1 MVTSNPSVSVRLKS
15 SLSSF
20 VETPTY
26 YLIIN
31 FSGKKLQG
39 SELAYETDS
48 LDHDPIFKISH
59 IEGTASSTLLEDAE
73 HEECPLNTLV
83 HE

>member
-1 MVTSNPSVSVRLKS
+1 MILVTSNPSVSVRLKS

-20 VETPTY
+20 VETPN

-39 SELAYETDS
+39 SELPYDNTFATQ
-48 LDHDPIFKISH
+48 LV
-59 IEGTASSTLLEDAE
+59 LLY
-73 HEECPLNTLV
+73 LKMLSMKNVL
-83 HE
+83 